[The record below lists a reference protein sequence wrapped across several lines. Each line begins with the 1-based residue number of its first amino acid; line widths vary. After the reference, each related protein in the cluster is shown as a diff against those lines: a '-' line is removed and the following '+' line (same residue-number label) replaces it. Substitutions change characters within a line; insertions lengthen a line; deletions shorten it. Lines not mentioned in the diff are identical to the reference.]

1 MTTDTPPVDWLGLAR
16 ETGALLEG
24 EFVLTSGKRSPFY
37 FDCRPLSLD
46 PAGTHALGT
55 HFFERLKDAGVGAVG
70 GMAVGAVPIVAAVAH
85 VSHLA
90 GRPLPGFF
98 VRDAKKGHGRGRQ
111 IEGNLPEDISIP
123 VAIIEDV
130 VTTGGSILAAIDA
143 VEEAGNPIAE
153 VMCVLDR
160 DEGGREALAARGYE
174 LKPILAVETGSDGT
188 LRLRA
193 A

>member
-1 MTTDTPPVDWLGLAR
+1 MITDTPPVDWLGLAR

-37 FDCRPLSLD
+37 FDCRPLSLS
-46 PAGTHALGT
+46 PAGAHALGT
-55 HFFERLKDAGVGAVG
+55 NFFERLKDTGVGAVG

-111 IEGNLPEDISIP
+111 IE
-123 VAIIEDV
+123 DV
-130 VTTGGSILAAIDA
+130 VTTGGSVLAAIDA

-188 LRLRA
+188 LRLQTA
-193 A
+193 

>member
-1 MTTDTPPVDWLGLAR
+1 MTTDTSTVDWVRTAK
-16 ETGALLEG
+16 EMGALLEG
-24 EFVLTSGKRSPFY
+24 EFVLTSGKRGGFY
-37 FDCRPLSLD
+37 FDCRPLSLN
-46 PAGTHALGT
+46 PAGSHLLGT
-55 HFFERLKDAGVGAVG
+55 HFFERLKDTGVGAVG

-98 VRDAKKGHGRGRQ
+98 VRDARKGHGRGRQ

-130 VTTGGSILAAIDA
+130 VTTGRSVLAAIDA
-143 VEEAGNPIAE
+143 VEEAGNPILE

-174 LKPILAVETGSDGT
+174 LKPILTVETGADGAP
-188 LRLRA
+188 RLRPA
-193 A
+193 